1 MSRLLSRLLS
11 RSAFLSNVGIPRQ
24 NKNKITKA
32 LFYAIM
38 VASIGSLQFGYHLSE
53 LNAPQ
58 QVLSCS
64 EFDIPTEGY
73 PYDRTWLGRRGY
85 KQCIP
90 LNDEQIGIVTSV
102 FCIGGILGSYFAT
115 SLANI
120 YGRKFSSLTNCILN
134 IIGSLII
141 FNSNSY
147 RSLIIG
153 RILVGISCGSLIVI
167 IPLFIKEVA
176 PSGWEGLL
184 GSMTQICIRLG
195 VLLTQGVALWLTNS
209 YHWRWILFGSFLIAL
224 LNLTMW
230 FMVGESPKWMLAH
243 GRVVDA
249 KLSLYELRGGTFD
262 EAAQEIQKW
271 QQQIESGDPLIEPTT
286 TNSISGSNSLWKY
299 LRDKTNIK
307 PRHVITILLFGQQFC
322 GINSIV
328 LYGTKIISQLYPQHA
343 IKINFF
349 ISMVN
354 VLVTILVSLLIH
366 NLPRKPLLI
375 TSTILVSITSFVMG
389 MAMNHNKMNLL
400 IVFSFIYMGVSTMGL
415 NPLPFI
421 IMREVSK
428 PQDMVLAQR
437 YGTICNWIGTF
448 IIAYTFPIVH
458 DILSGYVFITF
469 AIIAC
474 LISAF
479 IWKKVP
485 ETKGYKTGYN
495 QVWANY

>member
-1 MSRLLSRLLS
+1 MNRILS
-11 RSAFLSNVGIPRQ
+11 SASLLSNVSMPRQ
-24 NKNKITKA
+24 NKHKITKA
-32 LFYAIM
+32 LCYAII
-38 VASIGSLQFGYHLSE
+38 VASIGSIQFGYHLSE

-64 EFDIPTEGY
+64 EFDIPMEGY
-73 PYDRTWLGRRGY
+73 PYDRTWLGKRGY

-120 YGRKFSSLTNCILN
+120 YGRKFSSLINCTLN
-134 IIGSLII
+134 IVGSLII

-147 RSLIIG
+147 RGLIIG

-195 VLLTQGVALWLTNS
+195 VLLTQGIALPLTDS
-209 YHWRWILFGSFLIAL
+209 YRWRWILFGSFLIAV
-224 LNLTMW
+224 LNFFMW
-230 FMVGESPKWMLAH
+230 FIVDESPKWLLAH
-243 GRVVDA
+243 GRVTDA
-249 KLSLYELRGGTFD
+249 KLSLCKLRGVTFD
-262 EAAQEIQKW
+262 EAAQEIQDW
-271 QQQIESGDPLIEPTT
+271 QLQIESGDPLIEPTT

-299 LRDKTNIK
+299 LRDRTNVK
-307 PRHVITILLFGQQFC
+307 SRHVITVLLFGQQFC

-343 IKINFF
+343 IRINFF

-366 NLPRKPLLI
+366 SLPRKPLLM
-375 TSTILVSITSFVMG
+375 TSTVLVSVTAFIMG
-389 MAMNHNKMNLL
+389 IAMNHNKMNLL
-400 IVFSFIYMGVSTMGL
+400 IVFSFIYMGVFTMGL

-421 IMREVSK
+421 IMREISK

-437 YGTICNWIGTF
+437 YGTICNWVGTF
-448 IIAYTFPIVH
+448 IIAYTFPIIH
-458 DILSGYVFITF
+458 DVLSGYVFIIF

-474 LISAF
+474 SISAF

-485 ETKGYKTGYN
+485 ETKRSG
-495 QVWANY
+495 